1 MGKVGITRTSLLR
14 QKEPHMRLS
23 FLFNFIISCHLL
35 IPSLLTHLFHCLPPL
50 RLCHHCW
57 WRRGGKKSR
66 KPNQGNRYDRCNPR
80 YQISRQLS
88 PTSPWIHRAG
98 TLRGIFAGASRGDAK
113 TYHQS
118 NFPPGPPT
126 KQSVWGNACI
136 IHLFAETAMGEH
148 RRARS
153 ETVARGWEAGT
164 KGRPVFTICSA

>member
-1 MGKVGITRTSLLR
+1 MGKVGITHTSLLGR
-14 QKEPHMRLS
+14 KEPYMRLS

-35 IPSLLTHLFHCLPPL
+35 ISSLLTQLFHCLSPTETLPPL
-50 RLCHHCW
+50 LVAEGW
-57 WRRGGKKSR
+57 GESR
-66 KPNQGNRYDRCNPR
+66 KPNQGNRYDRCNLR

-98 TLRGIFAGASRGDAK
+98 SLPGILQEPQGGGDAK

-126 KQSVWGNACI
+126 KQSVWGNTCI

-148 RRARS
+148 RRA

-164 KGRPVFTICSA
+164 KERPVFTICSA

>member
-1 MGKVGITRTSLLR
+1 MVCAVLARQCARGKKKSPSDYGKSRHHPYLITGAKRTT
-14 QKEPHMRLS
+14 HAVV
-23 FLFNFIISCHLL
+23 FLIQFHHLMSPAHS
-35 IPSLLTHLFHCLPPL
+35 IPPCTVVPLPSPTETSPPL
-50 RLCHHCW
+50 LVAEG
-57 WRRGGKKSR
+57 RGESG

-98 TLRGIFAGASRGDAK
+98 TLQGIFAGASRGDAK

-126 KQSVWGNACI
+126 KQSVWGNTCI

-148 RRARS
+148 RRA
-153 ETVARGWEAGT
+153 
-164 KGRPVFTICSA
+164 